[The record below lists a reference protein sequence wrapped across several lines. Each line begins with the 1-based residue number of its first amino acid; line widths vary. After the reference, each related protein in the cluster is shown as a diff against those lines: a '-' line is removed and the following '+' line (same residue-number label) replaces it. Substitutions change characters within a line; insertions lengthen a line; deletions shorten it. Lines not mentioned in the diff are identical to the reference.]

1 MIKCKYS
8 IIAFLILFAF
18 PGFSQDIDELLNE
31 ANSNTTEEVLETF
44 KSTHI
49 IVGQSVERM
58 KEGQLDFRISHH
70 FGDINSGGY
79 NFWGL
84 DNGAQ
89 IHFGLDYGI
98 TNWLMAGIGRGND
111 QKTYDGQ
118 LKLSI
123 LRQSKGKKNIPV
135 SVSLFTSAAYF
146 TQKWT
151 GKGTLPNLDRFSYCT
166 QLLVGSKLTD
176 EVSFEINPTYIH
188 RNLVE
193 YELDPNDVFALGAG
207 GRIKLT
213 KRTSINAEYYYVVPT
228 QRRDIHSLKTYNPL
242 SIGFDL
248 ETGGHV
254 FQLYL
259 SNSMAMIE
267 KSFIAE
273 TSTSWLKGGIHFGFN
288 ISRTFALK

>member
-1 MIKCKYS
+1 MIKHTFG
-8 IIAFLILFAF
+8 IVALFILCAF
-18 PGFSQDIDELLNE
+18 PVFSQDIDDLLNE
-31 ANSNTTEEVLETF
+31 ANSSNTEEVLETF

-79 NFWGL
+79 NLWGL
-84 DNGAQ
+84 DQEAQ

-98 TNWLMAGIGRGND
+98 TNWLMVGIGRGKY
-111 QKTYDGQ
+111 QKTYDGL
-118 LKLSI
+118 LKFSI
-123 LRQSKGKKNIPV
+123 LRQSKGSKNIPV
-135 SVSLFTSAAYF
+135 SVSLYTSTAYYSE
-146 TQKWT
+146 KWT
-151 GKGTLPNLDRFSYCT
+151 GKGTLPTWDRFSYT
-166 QLLVGSKLTD
+166 SQLLVARKFNERISI
-176 EVSFEINPTYIH
+176 EINPTYIH
-188 RNLVE
+188 RNIVE
-193 YELDPNDVFALGAG
+193 TELDPNDVFSVGAG

-213 KRTSINAEYYYVVPT
+213 KRTSFNAEYYFVLPT
-228 QRRDIHSLKTYNPL
+228 QRNAPSVETYNPL
-242 SIGFDL
+242 SFGFDL